1 MVAVHFR
8 RHTSVALKAPK
19 TDVTD
24 LLFEAVSGEFVAV
37 EVRGRGLLHGRDIDE
52 DVVEAEVRVG
62 VRDITHFN

>member
-1 MVAVHFR
+1 MSR
-8 RHTSVALKAPK
+8 LRLQK

-37 EVRGRGLLHGRDIDE
+37 EVRGRGLLHCRDIDE